1 MCGRLTEG
9 RSPEGHPMKCG
20 ELTEGRSPEGHQLAD
35 GSPH

>member
-9 RSPEGHPMKCG
+9 GTTEGHPMKCG
-20 ELTEGRSPEGHQLAD
+20 ELTEERSDEGHLLAG